1 MLYLT
6 YEASGPRHMPSA
18 ARPEALPVC
27 APSCHTTAKQPRTT
41 QAARKGA
48 QNQNRKPTDKNEE
61 LVRPHDTR
69 SDHNNKANHPNPRS
83 QGHQQTHQDN
93 LSPPHRRTKKQYGT
107 TPNAT
112 THPTNAP
119 HNTPYKISPRLMVK
133 DLLNA
138 SNVSASISSEGRPFH
153 NPTLR
158 TPKNLRYNSVRQ
170 GGTRRSNLCPRARA
184 SGATVTSS
192 RNSPASPSTT

>member
-1 MLYLT
+1 
-6 YEASGPRHMPSA
+6 MPSA

-48 QNQNRKPTDKNEE
+48 QTTTASPPIKTKKSPDHATHAQTTTTKPTNPTHEAK
-61 LVRPHDTR
+61 DTSKPTR
-69 SDHNNKANHPNPRS
+69 
-83 QGHQQTHQDN
+83 TT
-93 LSPPHRRTKKQYGT
+93 SPPPTAERRNNTEQQ
-107 TPNAT
+107 NAT

-170 GGTRRSNLCPRARA
+170 GGTRSNLCPRARA